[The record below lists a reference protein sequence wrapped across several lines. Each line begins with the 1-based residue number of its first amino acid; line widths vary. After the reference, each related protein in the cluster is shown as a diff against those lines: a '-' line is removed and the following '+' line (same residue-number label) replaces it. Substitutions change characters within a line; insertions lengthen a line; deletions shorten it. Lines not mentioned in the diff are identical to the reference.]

1 MKSYTAIRLENNG
14 NGMGPARNSALVSM
28 CVWSMYVRVTKEGDD
43 VSTIYVNTFFPK
55 RW

>member
-1 MKSYTAIRLENNG
+1 MKSYTAIRLGKNS

-43 VSTIYVNTFFPK
+43 ILDNICKHLFPK